1 MRELLRSLI
10 HSFVI
15 FHTLLK
21 HCIMHM
27 CQHICAMSN
36 NTSMARHASLCYSY
50 VDTNDHS
57 DIYSEEAIPMEPLVD
72 SYGRRIKSMRI
83 SITDKCNFRCTY
95 CMPAEG
101 LPWLKKAEILS
112 YEEIVR
118 ISRVAVNIGIEQ
130 IRLTG
135 GEPLVRR
142 DVPELV
148 RQLRQIPGL
157 HSLSLTTN
165 GILLKQQAGAL
176 AEAGL
181 TRINVS
187 LDSLVREKFA
197 QLTRR
202 DQLSRVLE
210 GLETLE
216 QYPSIHPIK
225 VNAVAIRDYS
235 EEEVLD
241 FVRLARRKAYVM
253 RWIEFMPLDADQI
266 WRKEDILTGA
276 ELKAIIEAAYGP
288 LVQITTGDPAETAR
302 RYTFSDG
309 IGEVGFINPVSEP
322 FCASCDRIRLTAD
335 GQLRTCLFATEETDL
350 RAVVRSE
357 ATDEELAGVIRQAVW
372 HKELKHYIG
381 DKRFRRA
388 NRSISMIGG

>member
-1 MRELLRSLI
+1 
-10 HSFVI
+10 
-15 FHTLLK
+15 
-21 HCIMHM
+21 
-27 CQHICAMSN
+27 
-36 NTSMARHASLCYSY
+36 
-50 VDTNDHS
+50 
-57 DIYSEEAIPMEPLVD
+57 MEPLVD

-83 SITDKCNFRCTY
+83 SVTDKCNFRCTY

-112 YEEIVR
+112 FEEIVR
-118 ISRVAVNIGIEQ
+118 IARIAVSLGIEQ

-148 RQLRQIPGL
+148 RQLHTIEGL
-157 HSLSLTTN
+157 RSLSITTN
-165 GILLKQQAGAL
+165 GILLKQQARAL

-187 LDSLVREKFA
+187 LDSLQREKFA
-197 QLTRR
+197 KLTRR
-202 DQLSRVLE
+202 DQLDRVLE
-210 GLETLE
+210 GLEEL
-216 QYPSIHPIK
+216 QKYPSIHPVKI
-225 VNAVAIRDYS
+225 NAVAVRGFS
-235 EEEVLD
+235 EDEVLD
-241 FVRLARRKAYVM
+241 FVRFARDKAYVM
-253 RWIEFMPLDADQI
+253 RWIEFMPLDADQL
-266 WRKEDILTGA
+266 WRKEDILTGG
-276 ELKAIIEAAYGP
+276 EIKSIIEAAYGP
-288 LVQITTGDPAETAR
+288 LVPITSSNPSETAR

-350 RAVVRSE
+350 RAILRSGADDNVVA
-357 ATDEELAGVIRQAVW
+357 ATIRQAVW

-381 DKRFRRA
+381 DKRFKRA
-388 NRSISMIGG
+388 NRSMSMIGG

>member
-1 MRELLRSLI
+1 MDL
-10 HSFVI
+10 
-15 FHTLLK
+15 
-21 HCIMHM
+21 
-27 CQHICAMSN
+27 
-36 NTSMARHASLCYSY
+36 
-50 VDTNDHS
+50 
-57 DIYSEEAIPMEPLVD
+57 LVD

-83 SITDKCNFRCTY
+83 SITDKCQFRCTY

-118 ISRVAVNIGIEQ
+118 LARVASEIGIEQ

-142 DVPELV
+142 DIPDLV
-148 RQLRQIPGL
+148 RQLRQIDGL
-157 HSLSLTTN
+157 RSLSLTTN
-165 GILLKQQAGAL
+165 GILLKQLAGPL

-197 QLTRR
+197 QITRR
-202 DQLSRVLE
+202 DQLNRVLE
-210 GLETLE
+210 GLEELE
-216 QYPSIHPIK
+216 KYPSIHPIK
-225 VNAVAIRDYS
+225 VNAVAVRGFS
-235 EEEVLD
+235 EDEVLD

-266 WRKEDILTGA
+266 WRKEDILNGQ
-276 ELKAIIEAAYGP
+276 ELKSIVEAEYGP
-288 LVQITTGDPAETAR
+288 LVQITTGDPSETAR

-309 IGEVGFINPVSEP
+309 IGEIGFINPVSEP
-322 FCASCDRIRLTAD
+322 FCANCDRIRLTSD

-350 RAVVRSE
+350 RAIIRSD
-357 ATDEELAGVIRQAVW
+357 ATDDVLEQAIRKAVW
-372 HKELKHYIG
+372 NKELKHYIG
-381 DKRFRRA
+381 DKRFKRA
-388 NRSISMIGG
+388 SRSMSMIGG

>member
-1 MRELLRSLI
+1 M
-10 HSFVI
+10 
-15 FHTLLK
+15 
-21 HCIMHM
+21 
-27 CQHICAMSN
+27 Q
-36 NTSMARHASLCYSY
+36 
-50 VDTNDHS
+50 
-57 DIYSEEAIPMEPLVD
+57 PLVD

-112 YEEIVR
+112 YEEIERVA
-118 ISRVAVNIGIEQ
+118 RVAVSIGIEQ

-148 RQLRQIPGL
+148 RMLRQIEGL
-157 HSLSLTTN
+157 RSLSITTN
-165 GILLKQQAGAL
+165 GILLKHLAGPL

-187 LDSLVREKFA
+187 LDSLMREKFTKI
-197 QLTRR
+197 TRR
-202 DQLSRVLE
+202 DQLSHVLE
-210 GLETLE
+210 GLEELE
-216 QYPSIHPIK
+216 QHPSIHPIK
-225 VNAVAIRDYS
+225 INAVAIRGFS

-241 FVRLARRKAYVM
+241 FVLLARRKPYVM
-253 RWIEFMPLDADQI
+253 RWIEFMPLDADQA
-266 WRKEDILTGA
+266 WRKEDILAGG
-276 ELKAIIEAAYGP
+276 EIKAIIEAAYGP
-288 LVQITTGDPAETAR
+288 LVQIKTGDPSETAR

-322 FCASCDRIRLTAD
+322 FCATCDRIRLTAD

-350 RAVVRSE
+350 RAVVRSTTDDE
-357 ATDEELAGVIRQAVW
+357 AIATTIRNAVW

-381 DKRFRRA
+381 DKRFKRA
-388 NRSISMIGG
+388 NRSMSMIGG

>member
-1 MRELLRSLI
+1 
-10 HSFVI
+10 
-15 FHTLLK
+15 
-21 HCIMHM
+21 
-27 CQHICAMSN
+27 
-36 NTSMARHASLCYSY
+36 
-50 VDTNDHS
+50 
-57 DIYSEEAIPMEPLVD
+57 MEPLVD

-101 LPWLKKAEILS
+101 LPWLKKAEILA

-118 ISRVAVNIGIEQ
+118 IARVAVEIGIEQ

-148 RQLRQIPGL
+148 RQLRQVEGL

-165 GILLKQQAGAL
+165 GILLKQQAAAL
-176 AEAGL
+176 AAAGL

-187 LDSLVREKFA
+187 LDSLLREKFTRM
-197 QLTRR
+197 TRR
-202 DQLSRVLE
+202 DQLHGVLA
-210 GLETLE
+210 GLEE
-216 QYPSIHPIK
+216 VRRYPSIHPIK
-225 VNAVAIRDYS
+225 INAVAMKNFS
-235 EEEVLD
+235 EEEVLP
-241 FVRLARRKAYVM
+241 FVQFARDHAFVM

-266 WRKEDILTGA
+266 WRKEDILSGA
-276 ELKAIIEAAYGP
+276 EIKAIIEAAYGP
-288 LVQITTGDPAETAR
+288 LVPIRTGDPAETAR

-350 RAVVRSE
+350 RAVVRSQ
-357 ATDEELAGVIRQAVW
+357 ASDEELAGVIRQAVW
-372 HKELKHYIG
+372 QKELKHYIG
-381 DKRFRRA
+381 DKRFKRA
-388 NRSISMIGG
+388 SRSMSMIGG

>member
-1 MRELLRSLI
+1 M
-10 HSFVI
+10 
-15 FHTLLK
+15 
-21 HCIMHM
+21 
-27 CQHICAMSN
+27 N
-36 NTSMARHASLCYSY
+36 
-50 VDTNDHS
+50 
-57 DIYSEEAIPMEPLVD
+57 PLVD

-83 SITDKCNFRCTY
+83 SITDKCQFRCTY

-118 ISRVAVNIGIEQ
+118 IARVAVGIGIEQ

-142 DVPELV
+142 DIPDLV
-148 RQLRQIPGL
+148 RQLREIDSL
-157 HSLSLTTN
+157 RSLSLTTN
-165 GILLKQQAGAL
+165 GILLKQLARPL

-197 QLTRR
+197 QITRR

-210 GLETLE
+210 GLEELE
-216 QYPSIHPIK
+216 NYPSIHPIK
-225 VNAVAIRDYS
+225 VNAVAVRGFS

-276 ELKAIIEAAYGP
+276 ELKAIIEGEYGP
-288 LVQITTGDPAETAR
+288 LVPITTGDRSETAR

-322 FCASCDRIRLTAD
+322 FCANCDRIRLTAD

-350 RAVVRSE
+350 RAILRSDASDE
-357 ATDEELAGVIRQAVW
+357 ALEQTIRQAVW
-372 HKELKHYIG
+372 NKELKHYIG
-381 DKRFRRA
+381 DKRFKRA
-388 NRSISMIGG
+388 NRSMSMIGG

>member
-1 MRELLRSLI
+1 MEL
-10 HSFVI
+10 
-15 FHTLLK
+15 
-21 HCIMHM
+21 
-27 CQHICAMSN
+27 
-36 NTSMARHASLCYSY
+36 
-50 VDTNDHS
+50 
-57 DIYSEEAIPMEPLVD
+57 LVD
-72 SYGRRIKSMRI
+72 SYGRRIKSLRI

-112 YEEIVR
+112 YEEIER
-118 ISRVAVNIGIEQ
+118 IARVAISIGIEQ

-142 DVPELV
+142 DIPDLV
-148 RQLRQIPGL
+148 RQLRKIEGL
-157 HSLSLTTN
+157 RSLSLTTN

-197 QLTRR
+197 KLTRR
-202 DQLSRVLE
+202 DQLARVLE
-210 GLETLE
+210 GLEELE
-216 QYPSIHPIK
+216 RYPTIHPIK
-225 VNAVAIRDYS
+225 VNAVAIKDYS

-266 WRKEDILTGA
+266 WRKEDILTEA
-276 ELKAIIEAAYGP
+276 EYGP
-288 LVQITTGDPAETAR
+288 LVPITTGDPSETAR

-309 IGEVGFINPVSEP
+309 RGEVGFINPVSEP
-322 FCASCDRIRLTAD
+322 FCATCDRIRLTAD

-350 RAVVRSE
+350 RAILRSN
-357 ATDEELAGVIRQAVW
+357 ASDEDLAKAIRQAIW
-372 HKELKHYIG
+372 NKELKHYIG
-381 DKRFRRA
+381 DKRFKRA
-388 NRSISMIGG
+388 NRSMSMIGG

>member
-1 MRELLRSLI
+1 M
-10 HSFVI
+10 
-15 FHTLLK
+15 
-21 HCIMHM
+21 
-27 CQHICAMSN
+27 
-36 NTSMARHASLCYSY
+36 
-50 VDTNDHS
+50 D
-57 DIYSEEAIPMEPLVD
+57 PLVD

-83 SITDKCNFRCTY
+83 SVTDKCNFRCAY

-118 ISRVAVNIGIEQ
+118 IARVAVSMGIEQ

-148 RQLRQIPGL
+148 RQLRALEGL
-157 HSLSLTTN
+157 RSLSLTTN
-165 GILLKQQAGAL
+165 GVLLKQQAGAL

-181 TRINVS
+181 IRINVS
-187 LDSLVREKFA
+187 LDSLNREKFA

-202 DQLSRVLE
+202 DQIDRVLE
-210 GLETLE
+210 GLAELE
-216 QYPSIHPIK
+216 KYPSIHPIK
-225 VNAVAIRDYS
+225 VNAVAMRGYT

-241 FVRLARRKAYVM
+241 FAALARRKAYVV

-266 WRKEDILTGA
+266 WRKEDILTGG
-276 ELKAIIEAAYGP
+276 EIKAIIEAEYGP
-288 LVQITTGDPAETAR
+288 LVPITTGDPSETAR

-309 IGEVGFINPVSEP
+309 VGEVGFINPVSEP

-350 RAVVRSE
+350 RAVVRS
-357 ATDEELAGVIRQAVW
+357 TDDDEILAQTIRHAVW

-381 DKRFRRA
+381 DKRFKRA
-388 NRSISMIGG
+388 NRSMSMIGG

>member
-1 MRELLRSLI
+1 M
-10 HSFVI
+10 
-15 FHTLLK
+15 
-21 HCIMHM
+21 
-27 CQHICAMSN
+27 
-36 NTSMARHASLCYSY
+36 
-50 VDTNDHS
+50 D
-57 DIYSEEAIPMEPLVD
+57 PLVD
-72 SYGRRIKSMRI
+72 SYGRRIRNLRI

-101 LPWLKKAEILS
+101 LPWLKKAEILT
-112 YEEIVR
+112 YEEIER
-118 ISRVAVNIGIEQ
+118 LARLAVSMGIEQ

-142 DVPELV
+142 DVPDLV
-148 RQLRQIPGL
+148 RRLRQIEGL
-157 HSLSLTTN
+157 RSLSLTTN
-165 GILLKQQAGAL
+165 GVLLKQLAHPL

-187 LDSLVREKFA
+187 LDSLLREKFA
-197 QLTRR
+197 RLTRR
-202 DQLSRVLE
+202 DQLDRVLE
-210 GLETLE
+210 GLEELE
-216 QYPSIHPIK
+216 KYPTIRPIK
-225 VNAVAIRDYS
+225 INAVAMRGFT

-241 FVRLARRKAYVM
+241 FVRLARRKGYVV

-276 ELKAIIEAAYGP
+276 EIQAIIEAEYGP
-288 LVQITTGDPAETAR
+288 LVPIQGDPSETAR

-309 IGEVGFINPVSEP
+309 VGEVGFINPVSEP
-322 FCASCDRIRLTAD
+322 FCSTCDRIRLTAD

-350 RAVVRSE
+350 RTPLRSG
-357 ATDEELAGVIRQAVW
+357 ASDEELMAIIRRAVW

-388 NRSISMIGG
+388 SRTMSMIGG

>member
-1 MRELLRSLI
+1 
-10 HSFVI
+10 
-15 FHTLLK
+15 
-21 HCIMHM
+21 
-27 CQHICAMSN
+27 
-36 NTSMARHASLCYSY
+36 
-50 VDTNDHS
+50 
-57 DIYSEEAIPMEPLVD
+57 MEPLVD

-83 SITDKCNFRCTY
+83 SVTDKCNFRCTY

-101 LPWLKKAEILS
+101 LPWLKQAEILS
-112 YEEIVR
+112 YEELVR
-118 ISRVAVNIGIEQ
+118 IARVAVSIGIEQ

-148 RQLRQIPGL
+148 RSLRKIEGL
-157 HSLSLTTN
+157 RSLSLTTN

-197 QLTRR
+197 KLARR
-202 DQLSRVLE
+202 DQMTRVLE
-210 GLETLE
+210 GLEELE
-216 QYPSIHPIK
+216 KYPSVHPVK
-225 VNAVAIRDYS
+225 VNAVAIREFS

-241 FVRLARRKAYVM
+241 FVKLARNKAYVM

-266 WRKEDILTGA
+266 WRKEDILSGA
-276 ELKAIIEAAYGP
+276 EIKAIIEAAYGP
-288 LVQITTGDPAETAR
+288 LVQITTGDPSETAR

-322 FCASCDRIRLTAD
+322 FCASCDRIHLTAD

-350 RAVVRSE
+350 RAVIRSDASDDDLA
-357 ATDEELAGVIRQAVW
+357 ATIRRAVW
-372 HKELKHYIG
+372 NKELKHYIG
-381 DKRFRRA
+381 DKRFKRA
-388 NRSISMIGG
+388 SRSMSMIGG

>member
-1 MRELLRSLI
+1 MEL
-10 HSFVI
+10 
-15 FHTLLK
+15 
-21 HCIMHM
+21 
-27 CQHICAMSN
+27 
-36 NTSMARHASLCYSY
+36 
-50 VDTNDHS
+50 
-57 DIYSEEAIPMEPLVD
+57 LVD

-118 ISRVAVNIGIEQ
+118 ISQVAVSIGIEQ

-142 DVPELV
+142 DVPDLV
-148 RQLRQIPGL
+148 RQLRKIEGL
-157 HSLSLTTN
+157 RSLSLTTN
-165 GILLKQQAGAL
+165 GILLKQQASAL

-181 TRINVS
+181 SRINVS
-187 LDSLVREKFA
+187 LDSLVKEKFA
-197 QLTRR
+197 QLARR

-210 GLETLE
+210 GLEILE

-225 VNAVAIRDYS
+225 VNAVAIRDFS

-266 WRKEDILTGA
+266 WRREDILSGA
-276 ELKAIIEAAYGP
+276 EVKAIIEAEYGP
-288 LVQITTGDPAETAR
+288 LVPITTGDPAETAR

-322 FCASCDRIRLTAD
+322 FCSTCDRIRLTAD

-350 RAVVRSE
+350 RAVIRSD
-357 ATDEELAGVIRQAVW
+357 ASDDELVLTLRKAVW
-372 HKELKHYIG
+372 NKELKHYIG
-381 DKRFRRA
+381 DKRFKRA
-388 NRSISMIGG
+388 NRSMSMIGG

>member
-1 MRELLRSLI
+1 M
-10 HSFVI
+10 
-15 FHTLLK
+15 
-21 HCIMHM
+21 
-27 CQHICAMSN
+27 Q
-36 NTSMARHASLCYSY
+36 
-50 VDTNDHS
+50 
-57 DIYSEEAIPMEPLVD
+57 PLVD

-118 ISRVAVNIGIEQ
+118 ISRIAVSIGIEQ

-148 RQLRQIPGL
+148 RQLRQVEGL

-165 GILLKQQAGAL
+165 GILLKTQAKAL

-187 LDSLVREKFA
+187 LDSLLQEKFT

-202 DQLSRVLE
+202 DQLHRVLE
-210 GLETLE
+210 GLEELE
-216 QYPSIHPIK
+216 KYPSIHPIK
-225 VNAVAIRDYS
+225 INAVAMRGFS
-235 EEEVLD
+235 EDEVLD
-241 FVRLARRKAYVM
+241 FVRFSRSKSYVM

-266 WRKEDILTGA
+266 WRKEDILTGG
-276 ELKAIIEAAYGP
+276 EIKAIIECAYGP
-288 LVQITTGDPAETAR
+288 LVPITTGDPSETAR

-322 FCASCDRIRLTAD
+322 FCSSCDRIRLTAD

-350 RAVVRSE
+350 RAVLRSDADDNAIAE
-357 ATDEELAGVIRQAVW
+357 ALRQAVW

-388 NRSISMIGG
+388 NRSMSRIGG